1 MAKESKQMSVIKT
14 QLEAVRSQIERLR
27 VKEETL
33 VDLLREL
40 KGEVVVEEKSG
51 RRRSPN
57 VKPSVLDFMREVAN
71 RGATSAEVDSA
82 IRTTNPNVAN
92 YTVGSVLSRLKSDGA
107 LVYDGERYYE
117 KRFAPAPRP
126 FDQGLRVVG

>member
-1 MAKESKQMSVIKT
+1 MPKESKQMTIIKA
-14 QLEAVRSQIERLR
+14 QLAAVRTQIERLQ

-33 VDLLREL
+33 VELLREL
-40 KGEVVVEEKSG
+40 SGEPIVEETSTRK
-51 RRRSPN
+51 RSPN
-57 VKPSVLDFMREVAN
+57 VKPLVLDFMREVAD

-82 IRTTNPNVAN
+82 IRAVNPTVAN

-107 LVYDGERYYE
+107 LAYDGDRYYE

-126 FDQGLRVVG
+126 FDQGLRAVN